1 LDEIEGDYDGV
12 ERADEEGDQ
21 LLRAGKRRS

>member
-1 LDEIEGDYDGV
+1 MKSKAINDGV